1 MNLARSWT
9 LGGILAAL
17 APAGIAA
24 TAADVKAGMDRAASQ
39 FQRMSA
45 SVKRTTHTA
54 VLNEDNVE
62 SGQVYMRRDAAGAVQ
77 GLVELTNSDHEQ
89 KFYAFEKRTLRIYT
103 PQINTI
109 QVFDLG
115 QHGEQLDQFL
125 SIGFGTSGK
134 ELAGGYDVDV
144 AADNTVP
151 NTTRIKLTP
160 KVADVKQ
167 YLTRIDLWITD
178 GNYPIQEKLWE
189 PSGDWILVNYSNV
202 RINPALSPD
211 VFTLHPAPG
220 AKTEYPQK

>member
-1 MNLARSWT
+1 MNLPRSWNVC
-9 LGGILAAL
+9 GILVAM

-24 TAADVKAGMDRAASQ
+24 TVAEVKAGMDKAAAQ
-39 FQRMSA
+39 FRQMSA

-54 VLNEDNVE
+54 VLNENSEE
-62 SGQVYMRRDAAGAVQ
+62 SGVVYMCRDASGAVQ
-77 GLVELTNSDHEQ
+77 GLVELTNSDHER

-134 ELAGGYDVDV
+134 ELAKGYDVDV
-144 AADNTVP
+144 VADNNVP

-167 YLTRIDLWITD
+167 YLARIDLWITD
-178 GNYPIQEKLWE
+178 ASYPIQEKLWE

-211 VFTLHPAPG
+211 VFTLHTAPG
-220 AKTEYPQK
+220 VKTEYPQK

>member
-1 MNLARSWT
+1 MNLSRSWT
-9 LGGILAAL
+9 LGGILVAL
-17 APAGIAA
+17 VPAGIAA
-24 TAADVKAGMDRAASQ
+24 TVADIKAGMDKAAAQ
-39 FQRMSA
+39 FRQMSA
-45 SVKRTTHTA
+45 NVKRTTHTA
-54 VLNEDNVE
+54 VLNENSEE
-62 SGQVYMRRDAAGAVQ
+62 SGVVYMGRDASGAVQ
-77 GLVELTNSDHEQ
+77 GLVELTNSDHER
-89 KFYAFEKRTLRIYT
+89 KFYSFEKRTLQIYT

-134 ELAGGYDVDV
+134 ELARGYDVDV
-144 AADNTVP
+144 VVDNNVP
-151 NTTRIKLTP
+151 NTTRIKLAP

-202 RINPALSPD
+202 RINPALDPS